1 MKFRRLLLFCTFLFP
16 FTLYAA
22 EDIIVNYSYAGNHG
36 VDLSDMRITL
46 QIGEFSDARAVDNSR
61 LITADY
67 QAEEA
72 LPAII
77 RDALIQGF
85 ENGNAQIVATD
96 GDMSI
101 AGRLLSSELQ
111 MVDRNG
117 VESIQLTMRTNVQL
131 QRSGRT
137 IWETTLFGRGVVPSS
152 EGLTAAV
159 HAALDRMIRE
169 LVNDDYFLIEIQ

>member
-1 MKFRRLLLFCTFLFP
+1 MKFRRLLLLTAFLFS
-16 FTLYAA
+16 FTLYTA
-22 EDIIVNYSYAGNHG
+22 EDIAINYSYTGNHG
-36 VDLSDMRITL
+36 VDLSGIRNSL
-46 QIGEFSDARAVDNSR
+46 QIGEFSDARGIDNSR

-85 ENGNAQIVATD
+85 ENGNARLVESD

-111 MVDRNG
+111 MVERDG

-137 IWETTLFGRGVVPSS
+137 IWETTLFGRGVVPVS
-152 EGLTAAV
+152 EGLIAAV
-159 HAALDRMIRE
+159 HAGLDRMIRE
-169 LVNDDYFLIEIQ
+169 LVNDNYFLLEIE